1 MSRTRNLTHLAAFL
15 AGLAVLCWI
24 GAGYVGVNAAALAVT
39 LLIGGFY
46 LGGAFELHR
55 YRQATAGL
63 AQAVAGLSGT
73 PASLGDWLGQV
84 PAALRHA
91 VRQRI
96 EGERVALPGPAL
108 TPYLVGLLVLLGML
122 GTFLGM
128 VATLR
133 GTGIALE
140 SASDLQAMRA
150 SLAAPVKGL
159 GFAFGTSV
167 AGVATSAMLGLLSAL
182 SRRERLLAVHR
193 LDGEAA
199 TSLRVFSRNH
209 QRDAVFD
216 LLARQAEAMPAL
228 VDRLQA
234 MMTAMERQGQAQ
246 AERLAASQEAFHGR
260 TEQVYTR
267 LAASVEQSLKDGIVE
282 STRAA
287 GATIQPMVEATMA
300 GLAHEATGLRDTV
313 AGAVQQHL
321 GALSSRFETV
331 TAAVADHCN
340 QTLAEQRRT
349 NEALA
354 RDLGTS
360 LDGFTDAFAQRSA
373 GLVEQIAARL
383 DTASANT
390 ASAWEA
396 ALSRHEQVSEQRATG
411 NQQALASAVGAL
423 AEQAASLVDR
433 VAQSHAALQ
442 SQLAAQDTQRLA
454 AWRDALDGTAATLR
468 KEWEQVSAAT
478 TRHQQQGSATMA
490 QAAADI
496 TARLHAHAEGTTSA
510 VDRLVQA
517 AAAMQADSASHD
529 EARLKA
535 WTAHLDAMAAA
546 LRQEWEQAGASAAGQ
561 QQALCETMARTA
573 GDLAARLHAHAD
585 GTMAGID
592 RLVQAA
598 AATQAESASH
608 DEARLKAWTAHLDAM
623 AAALRQ
629 EWQQAGASAAG
640 QQQALCETMARTAGD
655 LAARL
660 HAHADGTMA
669 GIDRL
674 VQAAAA
680 TQAESAAHDEA
691 RLKAWTAHLDAMAA
705 ALRHEWEQAGASA
718 AQQQQALCDTITRTA
733 ADLAA
738 RTEAQSSHTI
748 AEVARL
754 AETAAEAPK
763 AAAEVI
769 ADLRRKLSD
778 DMARDNALLD
788 ERSRLLA
795 SLATLL
801 DAVNHTA
808 AEQRTAVDTLVTAS
822 ADLLERVGTRFTD
835 HVAAET
841 GKLSG
846 VAGQVT
852 ASAVE
857 VASLGEAFGTAVQL
871 FSASNDKLAEHLQRI
886 EAALDKSMA
895 RSDEQLAY
903 YVAQAREVVDLS
915 MRSQKQVLE
924 DLQQFAGRPALGAAA
939 A

>member
-1 MSRTRNLTHLAAFL
+1 MTRTRNLIHLAAFL

-46 LGGAFELHR
+46 FGGAFELHR

-84 PAALRHA
+84 PSSLRHA

-133 GTGIALE
+133 GTGLALE

-199 TSLRVFSRNH
+199 TSLRVFSRSH

-216 LLARQAEAMPAL
+216 LMTRQAEAMPAL

-234 MMTAMERQGQAQ
+234 MMTAMEGQSHALT
-246 AERLAASQEAFHGR
+246 ERLAASQEAFHGR

-321 GALSSRFETV
+321 GALSARFETV
-331 TAAVADHCN
+331 TAAVADNCN

-349 NEALA
+349 NEALT
-354 RDLGTS
+354 RDLGAS
-360 LDGFTDAFAQRSA
+360 LGGFTDTFAQRSA
-373 GLVEQIAARL
+373 GLVESIAARL

-396 ALSRHEQVSEQRATG
+396 ALSRHEQVSETRATE
-411 NQQALASAVGAL
+411 NQQALATAVGAL
-423 AEQAASLVDR
+423 EQQAASLVHT
-433 VAQSHAALQ
+433 VAQSHAGLQ
-442 SQLAAQDTQRLA
+442 SQLAAQDAQRLA
-454 AWRDALDGTAATLR
+454 AWTSALDGTAATLR
-468 KEWEQVSAAT
+468 KEWEQVSASTA
-478 TRHQQQGSATMA
+478 RHQQQGSEAMA

-496 TARLHAHAEGTTSA
+496 AARLHAHAEGTTSA

-517 AAAMQADSASHD
+517 AAAMQA
-529 EARLKA
+529 
-535 WTAHLDAMAAA
+535 
-546 LRQEWEQAGASAAGQ
+546 
-561 QQALCETMARTA
+561 
-573 GDLAARLHAHAD
+573 
-585 GTMAGID
+585 
-592 RLVQAA
+592 
-598 AATQAESASH
+598 ESASH
-608 DEARLKAWTAHLDAM
+608 DEARLQAWTA
-623 AAALRQ
+623 Q
-629 EWQQAGASAAG
+629 
-640 QQQALCETMARTAGD
+640 
-655 LAARL
+655 
-660 HAHADGTMA
+660 
-669 GIDRL
+669 
-674 VQAAAA
+674 
-680 TQAESAAHDEA
+680 
-691 RLKAWTAHLDAMAA
+691 LDAMAA

-718 AQQQQALCDTITRTA
+718 ASQQQALCETLARTA

-754 AETAAEAPK
+754 AQTAAEAPR

-822 ADLLERVGTRFTD
+822 TDLLERVGTRFTD
-835 HVAAET
+835 HVSSET

-846 VAGQVT
+846 VAAQVT

-886 EAALDKSMA
+886 EAALDKSMT

-903 YVAQAREVVDLS
+903 YVAQAREVIDLS